1 MGRLLF
7 PRAKGATIIG
17 TIHVGRVLKWLLLA
31 RKSWTIGKPALWLA
45 FLVMLNYGDRHSF
58 FRSRLLLN
66 NPPHHHDLP
75 R

>member
-17 TIHVGRVLKWLLLA
+17 TMHDGRVRKWRGLA

-45 FLVMLNYGDRHSF
+45 FLVMLNYSGRHSF
-58 FRSRLLLN
+58 FSFTLASE
-66 NPPHHHDLP
+66 
-75 R
+75 